1 MDWNLLF
8 SSYANVFLD
17 PTVLL
22 MTLLGAVGG
31 VLLGAIPG
39 MTATMGVAL
48 LIPFSFGMD
57 LIPSVGLLLGIYCGG
72 MYGGSI
78 SAILIHAPGTP
89 SAAATLL
96 DGYPMAQKGEAGKA
110 LSVAMFSSFC
120 GGVIGALI
128 MTFLSP
134 LVAKVAMK
142 FTSAEMLMLAVFGL
156 SVIISISGKSISKGL
171 ISAFFGMLLCTIGL
185 DPTYSKQ
192 RFTFGITSLKGG
204 LSFIPVLIGLFA
216 VAEVI
221 AGVERIIAGRES
233 AQAKSTEK
241 ITRVLPDGKTIK
253 EIWPNIL
260 SGGPRRG
267 RRHCGVRLLRLQ
279 QGYLQA
285 PRKVGHRHPQRRR
298 FDRVGKQRLLRRRDD
313 PAAEPRRAR
322 RFRHGDPSRRL
333 HHEGHPARTHDVC
346 VRASHRV

>member
-192 RFTFGITSLKGG
+192 RFTFGI
-204 LSFIPVLIGLFA
+204 
-216 VAEVI
+216 
-221 AGVERIIAGRES
+221 
-233 AQAKSTEK
+233 
-241 ITRVLPDGKTIK
+241 
-253 EIWPNIL
+253 
-260 SGGPRRG
+260 
-267 RRHCGVRLLRLQ
+267 
-279 QGYLQA
+279 
-285 PRKVGHRHPQRRR
+285 
-298 FDRVGKQRLLRRRDD
+298 
-313 PAAEPRRAR
+313 
-322 RFRHGDPSRRL
+322 
-333 HHEGHPARTHDVC
+333 
-346 VRASHRV
+346 